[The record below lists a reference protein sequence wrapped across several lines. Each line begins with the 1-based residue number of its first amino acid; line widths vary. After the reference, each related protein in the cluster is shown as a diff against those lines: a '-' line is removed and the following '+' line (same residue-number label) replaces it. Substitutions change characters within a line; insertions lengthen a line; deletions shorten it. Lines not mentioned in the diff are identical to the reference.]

1 MFLTA
6 FEQDNIA
13 ADDDGLVLNGHS
25 NTRRETVDSSNNV
38 YYELGSS
45 GLNDDNTD
53 SLIENIS
60 AEDSVN
66 EYQHVSITGHYDVL
80 SLRKNIDPI
89 NTNILRLYP
98 ERPRDEYHAVNV
110 CYLEEVN
117 KSEDFETNPGSP
129 NSINEA

>member
-6 FEQDNIA
+6 FEQDNIE

-60 AEDSVN
+60 AEESVN

-80 SLRKNIDPI
+80 SLRKK
-89 NTNILRLYP
+89 Y
-98 ERPRDEYHAVNV
+98 
-110 CYLEEVN
+110 
-117 KSEDFETNPGSP
+117 
-129 NSINEA
+129 

>member
-6 FEQDNIA
+6 FEQDNIE

-38 YYELGSS
+38 YYELSSS

-53 SLIENIS
+53 SLTENIS
-60 AEDSVN
+60 AEESVN

-89 NTNILRLYP
+89 NRNILRLYP

-110 CYLEEVN
+110 CYVEEVN
-117 KSEDFETNPGSP
+117 KSENFETNPGSP